1 MSDPKLIPP
10 SLAEV
15 REFLA
20 SLGSAVD
27 PERFYD
33 FYESNGWKVGR
44 VRMVNWHATARNWHR
59 QDKTRVEV
67 VRNLTE
73 WERKQKLDRLRD
85 LRERKRAITNPGGS
99 AFSVSLDDA
108 KLAVVQALEEKIE
121 TLKKELGE

>member
-44 VRMVNWHATARNWHR
+44 TRMVNWHATARNWSR
-59 QDKTRVEV
+59 QDKARIEI
-67 VRNLTE
+67 VRDLTE

-99 AFSVSLDDA
+99 AFSVSLDAD

-121 TLKKELGE
+121 SLKKELNE